1 LSGESKELKRKVD
14 EQILALEN
22 ATKKNTEYE
31 RQLQEKH
38 AAAELAA
45 KKLEEKLQEQEKTMN
60 DGNVKAEERLHAA
73 EAMIESLK
81 SVQEALER
89 ERADL

>member
-1 LSGESKELKRKVD
+1 
-14 EQILALEN
+14 
-22 ATKKNTEYE
+22 
-31 RQLQEKH
+31 
-38 AAAELAA
+38 
-45 KKLEEKLQEQEKTMN
+45 MN

-89 ERADL
+89 EKADL